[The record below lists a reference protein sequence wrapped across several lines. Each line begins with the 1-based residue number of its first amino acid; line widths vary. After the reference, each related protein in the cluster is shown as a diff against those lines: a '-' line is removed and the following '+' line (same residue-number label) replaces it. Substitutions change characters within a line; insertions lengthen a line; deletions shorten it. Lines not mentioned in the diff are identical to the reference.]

1 MLRPRWRKVLRDAW
15 IRPSRTVM
23 VVLAMAIGIFGVG
36 TFLDAYSIL
45 SREMAANFAS
55 TNPTS
60 ATLTLDHADA
70 KAVQTARD
78 FPGVAAAEA
87 RRTSYARVQIGEN
100 QWVNMLLFVVDDFDN
115 LKINTFSR
123 ESGAWPPATGHIL
136 LERSTE
142 PLLHAKAGDSVT
154 VRTLGGVTKQLPV
167 DGITFDPGQTPAWT
181 NNLAY
186 GYITEPTL
194 RSLGETTGFNELRI
208 VVSDDRYNQA
218 HVRDVATAL
227 SVTLK
232 RQGHTVGQVSVPTSW
247 EQEGT
252 GNLKSFLY
260 LLEVFSILTVVLS
273 SILTATLLSAL
284 LAQQIRQIGIMK
296 AIGASRHQLI
306 GMYFAGV
313 MVQAVAALAIAAPL
327 AYAVGQVFAKLA
339 AGLMNINIMS
349 TAIPHWVIAVQVG
362 LGLLVP
368 LLATTWPVYKG
379 SRVTVREALG
389 DYGTS
394 QRSFGAGRFEQLLGR
409 ISSLPRPVILALR
422 NAFRR
427 RTRMVLIL
435 LMLSIGGATFIAALS
450 SAASWRTT
458 IDHAVSNSHYDIDV
472 RYDQP
477 YSVADLEATIRSV
490 PGVAG
495 VESWGHTLAIPKASN
510 GATGSPFALF
520 APPADTT
527 LINPPVTAGRWLV
540 PEDTNAIVINATL
553 AKSDGQPELHVG
565 DTIKLALGAQD
576 ASWNVVGIVREIGSG
591 PAAYVP
597 YDYFAKTTK
606 QTGMTTNT
614 RITATDRSADAQKAV
629 SRALEQKLAASGYK
643 VFFLQRLATTHQVIY
658 NHIVIILFLLM
669 IVAVLVALVGALG
682 LASTMSLNIMER
694 TREIGIM
701 RAIGAPRRAIMQIVI
716 VEGIVIG
723 CLSWFVSCALAI
735 PLTRV
740 LADKAG
746 GFFLKVPMEIVMP
759 LWIPFAWLILVIV
772 VAVLASYF
780 PAKNA
785 ARLTVREVLA
795 YE

>member
-1 MLRPRWRKVLRDAW
+1 
-15 IRPSRTVM
+15 
-23 VVLAMAIGIFGVG
+23 
-36 TFLDAYSIL
+36 
-45 SREMAANFAS
+45 
-55 TNPTS
+55 
-60 ATLTLDHADA
+60 
-70 KAVQTARD
+70 
-78 FPGVAAAEA
+78 
-87 RRTSYARVQIGEN
+87 
-100 QWVNMLLFVVDDFDN
+100 
-115 LKINTFSR
+115 
-123 ESGAWPPATGHIL
+123 
-136 LERSTE
+136 
-142 PLLHAKAGDSVT
+142 VT

-194 RSLGETTGFNELRI
+194 RTLGETAGFNELRI
-208 VVSDDRYNQA
+208 IAADNRYDQA
-218 HVRDVATAL
+218 HVRDLATAL
-227 SVTLK
+227 GAALE
-232 RQGHTVGQVSVPTSW
+232 REGRTVGQVSVPTSW
-247 EQEGT
+247 EQEGA

-273 SILTATLLSAL
+273 SILIATLLSAL
-284 LAQQIRQIGIMK
+284 LAQQVRQIGVMK

-306 GMYFAGV
+306 GMYVASV
-313 MVQAVAALAIAAPL
+313 MLLAVAALVIAMPL
-327 AYAVGQVFAKLA
+327 AYLAGQVFAGLA
-339 AGLMNINIMS
+339 AGLMNINITS
-349 TAIPHWVIAVQVG
+349 TAVPHSVIAVQVG

-368 LLATTWPVYKG
+368 LLAAAWPVYKG

-394 QRSFGAGRFEQLLGR
+394 QRSFGTGRFERLLGR
-409 ISSLPRPVILALR
+409 IRSLPRPVILALR
-422 NAFRR
+422 NTFRR
-427 RTRMVLIL
+427 RTRMLLIL

-458 IDHAVSNSHYDIDV
+458 IDHAVSNSHYDIDM

-477 YSVADLEATIRSV
+477 YATADLETAIRSV

-495 VESWGHTLAIPKASN
+495 VESWGHTLATPKTSD

-520 APPADTT
+520 APPAGTE
-527 LINPPVTAGRWLV
+527 LINPIVTSGRWLKA
-540 PEDTNAIVINATL
+540 EDTNAIVINATL
-553 AKSDGQPELHVG
+553 AKSDGQPELRVG
-565 DTIKLALGAQD
+565 DTLKLALSAQD
-576 ASWNVVGIVREIGSG
+576 TGWTVVGIVREIGSG

-597 YDYFAKTTK
+597 YDYFATTTK
-606 QTGMTTNT
+606 QIGMATNT
-614 RITATDRSADAQKAV
+614 RITTTERGVEAQKAV
-629 SRALEQKLAASGYK
+629 SRALEQKLAEGGFK
-643 VFFLQRLATTHQVIY
+643 VFFLQRLTTTHQVIY
-658 NHIVIILFLLM
+658 NHIVIILFMLM
-669 IVAVLVALVGALG
+669 VVAILVALVGALG

-716 VEGIVIG
+716 VEGLVIG

-759 LWIPFAWLILVIV
+759 LWIPFVWLVLVVV
-772 VAVLASYF
+772 VAILASYF